1 MLNMD
6 DTGLDCNTDVDP
18 DNENDAGSQSRISCI
33 SLLSTVFILW
43 NNPLSPPGL

>member
-18 DNENDAGSQSRISCI
+18 DNENDAGSQLDKILKCG
-33 SLLSTVFILW
+33 SLI
-43 NNPLSPPGL
+43 